1 MSRDFI
7 EVRGAEEHNLKD
19 VDVEVPR
26 EELTV
31 VTGLSGSGKSS
42 LAFETIYAEGQRRYI
57 ESLSAYARNFLGQM
71 DKPQVENV
79 EGLSPAISIDQKNA
93 ANNPR
98 STVGTV
104 TELHDYLRLLYA
116 RVGTPHCPE
125 CGREVDDQSA
135 QQMVRRLLE
144 APEGTRAKICAPVV
158 RDQKGAFEELFDD
171 LVSEGYTRVEV
182 DGERYD
188 LTIDH
193 RQTTSDEPSGAAR
206 GRPDL
211 DENYDH
217 TVDVVVDRV
226 RISEDARSRITD
238 SVETAL
244 EEADGVLKVI
254 FPDPEGVDV
263 GGATAR
269 STGDLADETD
279 GEDEPAE
286 QDDRLIVEFS
296 EELACNHCNIDISE
310 IETRSFSF
318 NSPHGACPECEGI
331 GSTKEV
337 SEDLVIEDSSK
348 PLKHVFEP
356 WSYNRTYYSR
366 QLDNVA
372 EHFGVSLSTPFEE
385 LDPEIRRQFLYGTDS
400 RVHFEWTTKNGTREK
415 TERFEGVIPNLERRH
430 VETDSDSARE
440 HIEEYMAVTTCPACE
455 GTRLK
460 AESRAVLVDGVS
472 ASDANGGSPEDSSD
486 GVSITE
492 VNQMSIGD
500 ALDHFEGMEANLN
513 ARDTKIAE
521 EILKEIR
528 ARLGFMCE
536 VGLEYLTLD
545 REASTLSGGESQR
558 IRLATQ
564 IGSGLVGVLYVLDE
578 PSIGLHQRDNDR
590 LLNTLEEL
598 RDIGNTLIVVEH
610 DTETMRRADNIIDM
624 GPGPGKRGGEI
635 VVNGSIDE
643 VLESEE
649 SVTGDYLAGEKAI
662 PVPEERR
669 EPDQG
674 EGSDGASGDTGAASR
689 EPDSGEGSDR
699 ASGDGKAAS
708 REPDAHLTIRGARQH
723 NLKDLDVEL
732 PIGCFTAIT
741 GVSGSGKSTL
751 MHEVL
756 YKGLAREMN
765 DNTSVDPGEHDAI
778 EGLENVETVRLIDQS
793 PIGRTPRSN
802 PATYTNVFDFVR
814 ELYAETDLAKQRGYE
829 KGRFSFNV
837 KGGRCEACGGQGTVK
852 IDMNFLSDVHVPCE
866 ECDGARYNDETLDV
880 TFKGKTI
887 ADVLQMSVDEAYD
900 FFESHSQL
908 RRRLKLLQDVGL
920 GYMRLGQPSTTL
932 SGGEAQR
939 VKLAEELGKKD
950 TGETLYLLDEP
961 TTGLHPHDE
970 RKLIDVLHRLTD
982 EGNTVVVIE
991 HELDLVK
998 NADNIVDLGPEG
1010 GERGGEVV
1018 TTGTPEE
1025 VARVEESYTGQ
1036 YLRDLLPDVDL
1047 KGPRADRELVFDT
1060 DDGTSGTGDGEQVTG
1075 AGDD

>member
-1 MSRDFI
+1 MTREHI

-19 VDVEVPR
+19 VDVTIPR

-125 CGREVDDQSA
+125 CGREVGEQSA
-135 QQMVRRLLE
+135 QNMVSRILE
-144 APEGTRAKICAPVV
+144 LPEGTRAKVAAPVV
-158 RDQKGAFEELFDD
+158 RDQKGAFEDLFDD
-171 LVSEGYTRVEV
+171 LVAEGYARVEV
-182 DGERYD
+182 DGESYD
-188 LTIDH
+188 LTMD
-193 RQTTSDEPSGAAR
+193 
-206 GRPDL
+206 RPDL

-226 RISEDARSRITD
+226 KVSDEARSRITD

-244 EEADGVLKVI
+244 EKGDGVLKMVL
-254 FPDPEGVDV
+254 PDPPEEAEL
-263 GGATAR
+263 GGASAR
-269 STGDLADETD
+269 STGDLADADDEATD
-279 GEDEPAE
+279 IA
-286 QDDRLIVEFS
+286 DDRLVVEFS
-296 EELACNHCNIDISE
+296 EELACTHCGIDISE

-337 SEDLVIEDSSK
+337 SEDLVIQDTEK

-372 EHFGVSLSTPFEE
+372 EHFGVDLNRPFED
-385 LDPEIRRQFLYGTDS
+385 LDPEIRRQFLYGTD
-400 RVHFEWTTKNGTREK
+400 RLVHFEWTTKNGTREK
-415 TERFEGVIPNLERRH
+415 TERFEGVINNLERRH
-430 VETDSDSARE
+430 VETDSDRARE

-460 AESRAVLVDGVS
+460 AESRAVLVD
-472 ASDANGGSPEDSSD
+472 DA
-486 GVSITE
+486 SITE
-492 VNQMSIGD
+492 VNRMSIGD
-500 ALDHFEGMEANLN
+500 ALDHFEGMEDGLDE
-513 ARDTKIAE
+513 RDTKIAE

-590 LLNTLEEL
+590 LLNTLGEL
-598 RDIGNTLIVVEH
+598 RDLGNTLLVVEH
-610 DTETMRRADNIIDM
+610 DTETMRRADQIVDM
-624 GPGPGKRGGEI
+624 GPGPGKRGGEV
-635 VVNGSIDE
+635 VVNGSIDD
-643 VLESEE
+643 VKAAEE
-649 SVTGDYLAGEKAI
+649 SVTGDYLAGDRFI
-662 PVPEERR
+662 DVPADRR
-669 EPDQG
+669 DPDG
-674 EGSDGASGDTGAASR
+674 
-689 EPDSGEGSDR
+689 
-699 ASGDGKAAS
+699 
-708 REPDAHLTIRGARQH
+708 HVTIRGARQH
-723 NLKDLDVEL
+723 NLDDVDVDLPL
-732 PIGCFTAIT
+732 GAFTAIT

-751 MHEVL
+751 MHDIL
-756 YKGLAREMN
+756 YKGLARRMN
-765 DNTSVDPGEHDAI
+765 DNTSVDPGDHDDI
-778 EGLENVETVRLIDQS
+778 EGLDRIETVRLIDQS

-802 PATYTNVFDFVR
+802 PATYTNVFDHIRDLF
-814 ELYAETDLAKQRGYE
+814 ADTKLAKQRGYE

-837 KGGRCEACGGQGTVK
+837 KGGRCEECGGQGTVK
-852 IDMNFLSDVHVPCE
+852 IDMNFLSDVQVPCE
-866 ECDGARYNDETLDV
+866 ECGGARYNDETLDV
-880 TFKGKTI
+880 TYKGETI
-887 ADVLQMSVDEAYD
+887 ADVLGMSVAEAYD
-900 FFESHSQL
+900 FFESYRQI
-908 RRRLKLLQDVGL
+908 RRRLKLLKDVGL

-950 TGETLYLLDEP
+950 SGETLYLLDEP
-961 TTGLHPHDE
+961 TTGLHPEDE
-970 RKLIDVLHRLTD
+970 RRLIDVLHRLTD
-982 EGNTVVVIE
+982 DGNTVVVIE

-998 NADNIVDLGPEG
+998 NADHVVDLGPEG
-1010 GERGGEVV
+1010 GENGGEVV
-1018 TTGTPEE
+1018 ATGTPEQ
-1025 VARVEESYTGQ
+1025 VARTEASHTGR
-1036 YLRDLLPDVDL
+1036 YLRDLLPAVEL
-1047 KGPRADRELVFDT
+1047 EGPRSDREPAVAEADEAT
-1060 DDGTSGTGDGEQVTG
+1060 GTGD
-1075 AGDD
+1075 D